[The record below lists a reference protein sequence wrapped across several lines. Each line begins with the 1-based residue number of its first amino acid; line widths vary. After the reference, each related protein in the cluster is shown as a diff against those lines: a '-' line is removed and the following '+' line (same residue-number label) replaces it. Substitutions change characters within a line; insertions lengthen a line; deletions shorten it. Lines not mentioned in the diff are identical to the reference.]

1 MGAGKPR
8 GLNAARKLTKRRK
21 INKWADKEYNARMLA
36 SRFKGVFQGSCMVK
50 GLVVEKIGVES
61 KQPNSAIRKGVRVM
75 LKKNGKKVA
84 AFVPRDGCLNY
95 INEND
100 EVLIA
105 GFGKK
110 GKSKGD
116 IPGIRFKVIA
126 VKGISLLALFKG
138 KKEKK

>member
-1 MGAGKPR
+1 MGVGKPR
-8 GLNAARKLTKRRK
+8 GIRAGRKLKNTRRK
-21 INKWADKEYNARMLA
+21 QRWADDTYNARQLC
-36 SRFKGVFQGSCMVK
+36 SRFKNPFMGSCMAK

-61 KQPNSAIRKGVRVM
+61 KQPNSAVRKGVRVM

-84 AFVPRDGCLNY
+84 AFVPWDGCLNY
-95 INEND
+95 ITEND
-100 EVLIA
+100 EVTVA

-138 KKEKK
+138 KKQKQ